1 MAFFLRN
8 RKIDPKIYM
17 KSQNTMNSRIILGG
31 KRMLE
36 VSEYLISKL
45 ITKLQ

>member
-1 MAFFLRN
+1 M
-8 RKIDPKIYM
+8 D
-17 KSQNTMNSRIILGG
+17 SQNTMNSQIILGR

-45 ITKLQ
+45 Q